1 MKQYII
7 GSMLLSSILLA
18 SCSLDETPRSK
29 FSEKEAFSTSK
40 LVYVNS
46 VANVYSS
53 IGNGLYGSDGGSVHT
68 FQEFSSDASMIPGR
82 QGDWVD
88 GGAWQNIFL
97 HNFESSVSKYND
109 VWNNLYR
116 VIGLANSS
124 IDRLNKYLGEHPEYA
139 EYVYELRALRAVYY
153 YYVMD
158 LFGQVPLV
166 VSSEVSA
173 NEVNQSNRSD
183 VFKFV
188 TSELAECI
196 PHLSDSKSQNEG
208 EYYGRIT
215 KAVAYM
221 CMAKCA
227 INAPVYTI
235 DDTNPTSYSA
245 FVGTDK
251 SGKATA
257 SEEQGKTVSEM
268 GKNINI
274 TLDGET
280 RNAWETA
287 VYCADQIASLG
298 YRLQPSYADNFIVA
312 NQNSVENIW
321 TRPNDCVNY
330 KIDDY
335 NIVRTLHYN
344 HGGAIGYQGW
354 NGACSSKQQMLVY
367 GYGTANP
374 DPRLKLNFYTDKD
387 YMEETGK
394 AVEDGA
400 VKGKDLEYMPLAV
413 KVDFTATDDPH
424 AMKCAGARMKKYEF
438 DKSTTQ
444 QYSFNNDLVIW
455 RYADALLLKAEAEYR
470 MGNKAEALTIVNEVR
485 GRVAAT
491 PRTELTLNDILNERM
506 LELAWEG
513 VRRQDQI
520 RFCTFTEPTADRF
533 KGVTHNASAGDYNDD
548 TQGYTMVYPIP
559 YAVLNLNKKLH
570 QNPGYTK

>member
-29 FSEKEAFSTSK
+29 FSEEEAFSTPK
-40 LVYVNS
+40 LVYVNT

-235 DDTNPTSYSA
+235 DDTTPTSYSA

-400 VKGKDLEYMPLAV
+400 TGKDLEYMPLAV
-413 KVDFTATDDPH
+413 KVDFTAADDPH
-424 AMKCAGARMKKYEF
+424 AMKCSGARMKKYEF

-455 RYADALLLKAEAEYR
+455 RYADVLLLKAEAEYR

-491 PRTELTLNDILNERM
+491 PRTELTLNDILDERM

-559 YAVLNLNKKLH
+559 YAVLNLNKKLG

>member
-29 FSEKEAFSTSK
+29 FSEEEAFSTPK
-40 LVYVNS
+40 LVYVNT

-124 IDRLNKYLGEHPEYA
+124 IDRLNKYLDEHPEYA

-166 VSSEVSA
+166 VSSQVSA

-235 DDTNPTSYSA
+235 DDTTPTSYSA

-274 TLDGET
+274 TLDGKT

-287 VYCADQIASLG
+287 AYCADQIASLG

-330 KIDDY
+330 KIEDY

-400 VKGKDLEYMPLAV
+400 TDKPLEYMPLAV
-413 KVDFTATDDPH
+413 KVDFTAADDPH
-424 AMKCAGARMKKYEF
+424 AMKCSGARMKKYEF

-470 MGNKAEALTIVNEVR
+470 MGNKADALTIVNEVR
-485 GRVAAT
+485 ARVAAT

-533 KGVTHNASAGDYNDD
+533 QGVTHNASAGDYNDD

-559 YAVLNLNKKLH
+559 YAVLNLNKKLG

>member
-29 FSEKEAFSTSK
+29 FSEEEAFSTPK
-40 LVYVNS
+40 LVYVNT

-124 IDRLNKYLGEHPEYA
+124 IDRLNKYLDEHPEYA

-166 VSSEVSA
+166 VSSQVSA
-173 NEVNQSNRSD
+173 NEVAQSNRSD

-235 DDTNPTSYSA
+235 DDTTPTSYSA

-274 TLDGET
+274 TLDGKT

-287 VYCADQIASLG
+287 AYCADQIASLG

-330 KIDDY
+330 KIEDY

-400 VKGKDLEYMPLAV
+400 TDKPLEYMPLAV
-413 KVDFTATDDPH
+413 KVDFTAADDPH
-424 AMKCAGARMKKYEF
+424 AMKCSGARMKKYEF

-491 PRTELTLNDILNERM
+491 PRTELTLNDIQDERM

-559 YAVLNLNKKLH
+559 YAVLNLNKKLG

>member
-29 FSEKEAFSTSK
+29 FSEEEAFSTPK
-40 LVYVNS
+40 LVYVNT

-173 NEVNQSNRSD
+173 NEVEQSNRSD

-235 DDTNPTSYSA
+235 DDTTPTSYSA

-330 KIDDY
+330 KIEDY

-400 VKGKDLEYMPLAV
+400 TDKPLEYMPLAV
-413 KVDFTATDDPH
+413 KVDFSAADDPH

-485 GRVAAT
+485 ARVAAT
-491 PRTELTLNDILNERM
+491 PRTELTLNDILDERM

-513 VRRQDQI
+513 VRRPDQI

-559 YAVLNLNKKLH
+559 YAVLNLNKKLD

>member
-29 FSEKEAFSTSK
+29 FSEEEAFSTPK
-40 LVYVNS
+40 LVYVNT

-166 VSSEVSA
+166 VSSAVSA
-173 NEVNQSNRSD
+173 NDVEQSNRSD

-235 DDTNPTSYSA
+235 DDTTPTSYSA

-274 TLDGET
+274 TLDGKT
-280 RNAWETA
+280 RNAWKTA

-298 YRLQPSYADNFIVA
+298 YRLQPSYADNFIVP

-330 KIDDY
+330 KIEDY

-344 HGGAIGYQGW
+344 HGGAIGYEGW

-367 GYGTANP
+367 DYGTDNP

-400 VKGKDLEYMPLAV
+400 TGKDLEYMPMAV
-413 KVDFTATDDPH
+413 KVDFSAADDPH

-438 DKSTTQ
+438 DKSATQ

-455 RYADALLLKAEAEYR
+455 RYADVLLLKAEAEYR

-485 GRVAAT
+485 ARVAAT

-513 VRRQDQI
+513 VRRPDQI

-533 KGVTHNASAGDYNDD
+533 KGVTHNASAGDYYDD
-548 TQGYTMVYPIP
+548 TQGYTVVYPIP
-559 YAVLNLNKKLH
+559 YAVLNLNKNLK

>member
-257 SEEQGKTVSEM
+257 SEVQGKTVSEM

-400 VKGKDLEYMPLAV
+400 TGKDLEYMPLAV

-470 MGNKAEALTIVNEVR
+470 MGNVAEALTIVNEVR

-491 PRTELTLNDILNERM
+491 PRTELTLNDILDERM

-548 TQGYTMVYPIP
+548 TQGYIMVYPIP

>member
-257 SEEQGKTVSEM
+257 SEVQGKTVSEM

-400 VKGKDLEYMPLAV
+400 TGKDLEYMPLAV

-470 MGNKAEALTIVNEVR
+470 MGNVAEALTIVNEVR

-491 PRTELTLNDILNERM
+491 PRTELTLNDILDERM

-559 YAVLNLNKKLH
+559 YAVLNLNKKLG

>member
-18 SCSLDETPRSK
+18 SCSLEETPRSK
-29 FSEKEAFSTSK
+29 FSEEEAFSTPK
-40 LVYVNS
+40 LVYVNT

-82 QGDWVD
+82 QGDWLD

-139 EYVYELRALRAVYY
+139 DYVYELRALRAIYY

-166 VSSEVSA
+166 VSSEVNA
-173 NEVNQSNRSD
+173 NEVAQSNRSD

-196 PHLSDSKSQNEG
+196 PHLSGQKSQNEG

-235 DDTNPTSYSA
+235 DDTTPTCYCA

-257 SEEQGKTVSEM
+257 SEEQGKTISEM
-268 GKNINI
+268 GKKINI

-287 VYCADQIASLG
+287 AYCADQIASLG

-330 KIDDY
+330 KIEDY

-400 VKGKDLEYMPLAV
+400 TGKDLEYMPLAV
-413 KVDFTATDDPH
+413 KVDFSADDDPH

-455 RYADALLLKAEAEYR
+455 RYADALLLKAEAAYR
-470 MGNKAEALTIVNEVR
+470 MGNKAEALTIVNEIR
-485 GRVAAT
+485 ARVAAT
-491 PRTELTLNDILNERM
+491 PRTELTLNDILDERM

-513 VRRQDQI
+513 VRRPDQI
-520 RFCTFTEPTADRF
+520 RFCTFTEPTVDRF
-533 KGVTHNASAGDYNDD
+533 NGVTHNASAGDYNDD
-548 TQGYTMVYPIP
+548 TQGYTIVYPIP
-559 YAVLNLNKKLH
+559 YAVLNLNKNLK

>member
-257 SEEQGKTVSEM
+257 SEDQGKTVSEM

-330 KIDDY
+330 KIEDY

-400 VKGKDLEYMPLAV
+400 TGKDLEYMPLAV
-413 KVDFTATDDPH
+413 KVDFTAADDKH

-485 GRVAAT
+485 ARVAAT
-491 PRTELTLNDILNERM
+491 PRTELTLNDILDERM

-513 VRRQDQI
+513 VRRPDQI

-533 KGVTHNASAGDYNDD
+533 NGVTHNASAGDYNDD

>member
-29 FSEKEAFSTSK
+29 FSEEEAFSTPK
-40 LVYVNS
+40 LVYVNT

-139 EYVYELRALRAVYY
+139 DYVYELRALRAVYY

-173 NEVNQSNRSD
+173 NEVEQSNRSD

-235 DDTNPTSYSA
+235 DDTTPTSYSA
-245 FVGTDK
+245 FVGIDK

-287 VYCADQIASLG
+287 AYCADQIASLG

-330 KIDDY
+330 KIEDY

-400 VKGKDLEYMPLAV
+400 TDKPLEYMPLAV
-413 KVDFTATDDPH
+413 KVDFTAADDPH
-424 AMKCAGARMKKYEF
+424 AMKCSGARMKKYEF

-491 PRTELTLNDILNERM
+491 PRTELTLNDILDERM

-513 VRRQDQI
+513 VRRPDQI

-559 YAVLNLNKKLH
+559 YAVLNLNKKLD

>member
-29 FSEKEAFSTSK
+29 FSEEEAFSTPK
-40 LVYVNS
+40 LVYVNT

-166 VSSEVSA
+166 VSSQVSA
-173 NEVNQSNRSD
+173 NEVAQSNRSD

-274 TLDGET
+274 TLDGKT

-287 VYCADQIASLG
+287 AYCADQIANLG

-330 KIDDY
+330 KIEDY

-400 VKGKDLEYMPLAV
+400 TGKDLEYMPLAV
-413 KVDFTATDDPH
+413 KVDFTAADDPH
-424 AMKCAGARMKKYEF
+424 AMKCSGARMKKYEF

-455 RYADALLLKAEAEYR
+455 RYADVLLLKAEAEYR

-491 PRTELTLNDILNERM
+491 PRTELTLNDILDERM

-559 YAVLNLNKKLH
+559 YAVLNLNKKLG

>member
-18 SCSLDETPRSK
+18 SCSLEETPRSK
-29 FSEKEAFSTSK
+29 FSEQEAFSTPK
-40 LVYVNS
+40 LTYVNT

-68 FQEFSSDASMIPGR
+68 FQEFSSDASIIPGR

-139 EYVYELRALRAVYY
+139 DYVYELRALRAIYY

-166 VSSEVSA
+166 VSSEINA
-173 NEVNQSNRSD
+173 NEVAQSNRSD

-235 DDTNPTSYSA
+235 DDTAPTSYNA

-257 SEEQGKTVSEM
+257 SEELGKNVSEM
-268 GKNINI
+268 GKGINI

-287 VYCADQIASLG
+287 AYCADQITGLG

-330 KIDDY
+330 KIEDY

-367 GYGTANP
+367 GYGTDNP

-400 VKGKDLEYMPLAV
+400 TDKPLEYMPLAV
-413 KVDFTATDDPH
+413 KVDFSATDDPH

-485 GRVAAT
+485 ARVAAA
-491 PRTELTLNDILNERM
+491 PRTELTLNDILDERM

-513 VRRQDQI
+513 VRRPDQI

-533 KGVTHNASAGDYNDD
+533 NGVTHNASAGDYNDD

-559 YAVLNLNKKLH
+559 YAVLNLNKNLK

>member
-29 FSEKEAFSTSK
+29 FSEEEAFSTPK
-40 LVYVNS
+40 LVYVNT

-173 NEVNQSNRSD
+173 NEVEQSNRSD

-235 DDTNPTSYSA
+235 DDTTPTSYSA

-330 KIDDY
+330 KIEDY

-400 VKGKDLEYMPLAV
+400 TDKPLEYMPLAV
-413 KVDFTATDDPH
+413 KVDFSAADDPH

-491 PRTELTLNDILNERM
+491 PRTELTLNDILDERM

-559 YAVLNLNKKLH
+559 YAVLNLNKKLD

>member
-29 FSEKEAFSTSK
+29 FSEAEAFSTPK
-40 LVYVNS
+40 LVYVNT

-124 IDRLNKYLGEHPEYA
+124 IDRLNKYLDEHPEYA

-166 VSSEVSA
+166 VSSQVSA
-173 NEVNQSNRSD
+173 NEVAQSNRSD

-235 DDTNPTSYSA
+235 DDTTPTSYSA

-287 VYCADQIASLG
+287 AYCADQIASLG

-330 KIDDY
+330 KIEDY

-400 VKGKDLEYMPLAV
+400 TDKPLEYMPLAV
-413 KVDFTATDDPH
+413 KVDFSAADDPH

-485 GRVAAT
+485 ARVAAT
-491 PRTELTLNDILNERM
+491 PRTELTLNDILDERM

-513 VRRQDQI
+513 VRRPDQI

-559 YAVLNLNKKLH
+559 YAVLNLNKKLG

>member
-29 FSEKEAFSTSK
+29 FSEEEAFSTPK
-40 LVYVNS
+40 LVYVNT

-235 DDTNPTSYSA
+235 DDTTPTSYSA

-491 PRTELTLNDILNERM
+491 PRTELTLNDILDERM

>member
-29 FSEKEAFSTSK
+29 FSEEEAFSTPK
-40 LVYVNS
+40 LVYVNT

-124 IDRLNKYLGEHPEYA
+124 IDRLNKYLDEHPEYA

-166 VSSEVSA
+166 VSSQVSA
-173 NEVNQSNRSD
+173 NEVAQSNRSD

-235 DDTNPTSYSA
+235 DDTTPTSYSA

-268 GKNINI
+268 GKKINI
-274 TLDGET
+274 TLDGKT

-287 VYCADQIASLG
+287 AYCADQIASLG

-330 KIDDY
+330 KIEDY

-400 VKGKDLEYMPLAV
+400 TDKPLEYMPLAV
-413 KVDFTATDDPH
+413 KVDFSASDDPH
-424 AMKCAGARMKKYEF
+424 AMKCSGARMKKYEF

-491 PRTELTLNDILNERM
+491 PRTELTLNDILDERM

-559 YAVLNLNKKLH
+559 YAVLNLNKKLG

>member
-29 FSEKEAFSTSK
+29 FSEEEAFSTPK
-40 LVYVNS
+40 LVYVNT

-400 VKGKDLEYMPLAV
+400 TGKDLEYMPLAV

-424 AMKCAGARMKKYEF
+424 AMKCSGARMKKYEF

-444 QYSFNNDLVIW
+444 QFSFNNDLVIW

-470 MGNKAEALTIVNEVR
+470 MDNKAEALTIVNEVR

-491 PRTELTLNDILNERM
+491 PRTELTLNDILDERM

-533 KGVTHNASAGDYNDD
+533 TGVTHNASAGDYNDD

>member
-29 FSEKEAFSTSK
+29 FSEEEAFSTPK
-40 LVYVNS
+40 LVYVNT

-124 IDRLNKYLGEHPEYA
+124 IDRLNKHLGEHPEYA

-166 VSSEVSA
+166 VSSAVSA

-235 DDTNPTSYSA
+235 DDTTPTSYSA

-257 SEEQGKTVSEM
+257 SEEQGKNVSEM
-268 GKNINI
+268 GKKINI
-274 TLDGET
+274 TLDGKT

-287 VYCADQIASLG
+287 AYCADQIANLG

-330 KIDDY
+330 KIEDY

-394 AVEDGA
+394 LVEDGA
-400 VKGKDLEYMPLAV
+400 TDKPLEYMPLAV
-413 KVDFTATDDPH
+413 KVDFSASDDPH
-424 AMKCAGARMKKYEF
+424 AMKCSGARMKKYEF

-559 YAVLNLNKKLH
+559 YAVLNLNKKLN

>member
-29 FSEKEAFSTSK
+29 FSEEEAFSTPK
-40 LVYVNS
+40 LVYVNT

-139 EYVYELRALRAVYY
+139 DYVYELKALRAVYY

-173 NEVNQSNRSD
+173 NEVEQSNRSD

-235 DDTNPTSYSA
+235 DDTTPTSYSA

-330 KIDDY
+330 KIEDY

-400 VKGKDLEYMPLAV
+400 TDKPLEYMPLAV
-413 KVDFTATDDPH
+413 KVDFSAADDPH
-424 AMKCAGARMKKYEF
+424 AMKCSGARMKKYEF

-485 GRVAAT
+485 ARVAAT
-491 PRTELTLNDILNERM
+491 PRTELTLNDILDERM

-559 YAVLNLNKKLH
+559 YAVLNLNKKLD

>member
-29 FSEKEAFSTSK
+29 FSEEEAFSTPK
-40 LVYVNS
+40 LVYVNT

-124 IDRLNKYLGEHPEYA
+124 IDRLNKYLDEHPEYA

-166 VSSEVSA
+166 VSSQVSA
-173 NEVNQSNRSD
+173 NEVAQSNRSD

-227 INAPVYTI
+227 INAPVYNI
-235 DDTNPTSYSA
+235 DDTTPTSYSA

-274 TLDGET
+274 TLDGKT

-287 VYCADQIASLG
+287 AYCADQIASLG

-330 KIDDY
+330 KIEDY

-400 VKGKDLEYMPLAV
+400 TDKPLEYMPLAV
-413 KVDFTATDDPH
+413 KVDFTAADDPH
-424 AMKCAGARMKKYEF
+424 AMKCSGARMKKYEF

-491 PRTELTLNDILNERM
+491 PRTELTLNDILDERM

-533 KGVTHNASAGDYNDD
+533 QGVTHNASAGDYNDD

-559 YAVLNLNKKLH
+559 YAVLNLNKKLG

>member
-29 FSEKEAFSTSK
+29 FSEEEAFSTPK
-40 LVYVNS
+40 LVYVNT

-116 VIGLANSS
+116 VIGLANTS

-235 DDTNPTSYSA
+235 DDTTPTSYSA

-268 GKNINI
+268 GNKINI
-274 TLDGET
+274 TLDGKT

-287 VYCADQIASLG
+287 AYCADQIASLG

-400 VKGKDLEYMPLAV
+400 TDKPLEYMPLAV
-413 KVDFTATDDPH
+413 KVDFTAADDPH
-424 AMKCAGARMKKYEF
+424 EMKCSGARMKKYEF

-470 MGNKAEALTIVNEVR
+470 MGKKAEALTIVNEVR

-559 YAVLNLNKKLH
+559 YAVLNLNKKLN

>member
-29 FSEKEAFSTSK
+29 FSEEEAFSTPK
-40 LVYVNS
+40 LVYVNT

-124 IDRLNKYLGEHPEYA
+124 IDRLNKYLDEHPEYA

-166 VSSEVSA
+166 VSSQVSA
-173 NEVNQSNRSD
+173 NEVAQSNRSD

-235 DDTNPTSYSA
+235 DDTTPTSYSA

-274 TLDGET
+274 TLDGKT

-287 VYCADQIASLG
+287 AYCADQIASLG

-330 KIDDY
+330 KIEDY

-394 AVEDGA
+394 PVEDGA
-400 VKGKDLEYMPLAV
+400 TDKPLEYMPLAV
-413 KVDFTATDDPH
+413 KVDFSATDDPH
-424 AMKCAGARMKKYEF
+424 AMKCSGARMKKYEF

-455 RYADALLLKAEAEYR
+455 RYADALLMKAEAEYR

-491 PRTELTLNDILNERM
+491 PRTELTLNDILDERM

-559 YAVLNLNKKLH
+559 YAVLNLNKKLG

>member
-29 FSEKEAFSTSK
+29 FSEEEAFSTPK
-40 LVYVNS
+40 LVYVNT

-166 VSSEVSA
+166 VSSQVSA
-173 NEVNQSNRSD
+173 NEVAQSNRSD

-235 DDTNPTSYSA
+235 DDTTPTSYSA

-274 TLDGET
+274 TLDGKT

-287 VYCADQIASLG
+287 AYCADQIASLG

-330 KIDDY
+330 KIEDY

-400 VKGKDLEYMPLAV
+400 TDKPLEYMPLAV
-413 KVDFTATDDPH
+413 KVDFSAADDPH
-424 AMKCAGARMKKYEF
+424 AMKCSGARMKKYEF

-491 PRTELTLNDILNERM
+491 PRTELTLNDILDERM

-559 YAVLNLNKKLH
+559 YAVLNLNKKLD

>member
-29 FSEKEAFSTSK
+29 FSEEEAFSTPK
-40 LVYVNS
+40 LVYVNT

-139 EYVYELRALRAVYY
+139 DYVYELRALRAVYY

-173 NEVNQSNRSD
+173 NEVEQSNRSD

-196 PHLSDSKSQNEG
+196 PYLSDSKSQNEG

-235 DDTNPTSYSA
+235 DDTTPTSYSA

-274 TLDGET
+274 TLDGKT

-287 VYCADQIASLG
+287 AYCADQIASLG

-330 KIDDY
+330 KIEDY

-400 VKGKDLEYMPLAV
+400 TDKPLEYMPLAV
-413 KVDFTATDDPH
+413 KVDFSAADDPH

-485 GRVAAT
+485 ARVAAT
-491 PRTELTLNDILNERM
+491 PRTELTLNDILDERM

-513 VRRQDQI
+513 VRRPDQI

-559 YAVLNLNKKLH
+559 YAVLNLNKKLD

>member
-29 FSEKEAFSTSK
+29 FSEEEAFSTPK
-40 LVYVNS
+40 LVYVNT

-139 EYVYELRALRAVYY
+139 DYVYELRALRAVYY

-173 NEVNQSNRSD
+173 NEVEQSNRSA

-235 DDTNPTSYSA
+235 DDTTPTSYSA

-330 KIDDY
+330 KIEDY

-374 DPRLKLNFYTDKD
+374 DPRLTLNVYTDKD

-400 VKGKDLEYMPLAV
+400 TDKPLEYMPLAV
-413 KVDFTATDDPH
+413 KVDFSAADDPH

-485 GRVAAT
+485 ARVAAT
-491 PRTELTLNDILNERM
+491 PRTELTLNDILDERM

-513 VRRQDQI
+513 VRRPDQI

-559 YAVLNLNKKLH
+559 YAVLNLNKKLD

>member
-268 GKNINI
+268 GKNITI

-280 RNAWETA
+280 RNAWKTA

-330 KIDDY
+330 KIEDY

-354 NGACSSKQQMLVY
+354 NGACSSKQQMQVY

-400 VKGKDLEYMPLAV
+400 TGKDLEYMPLAV
-413 KVDFTATDDPH
+413 KVDFSAADDPH

-559 YAVLNLNKKLH
+559 YAVLNLNKKLG

>member
-29 FSEKEAFSTSK
+29 FSEEEAFSTPK
-40 LVYVNS
+40 LVYVNT

-166 VSSEVSA
+166 VSSQVSA
-173 NEVNQSNRSD
+173 NEVEQSNRSD

-235 DDTNPTSYSA
+235 DDTTPTSYSA

-287 VYCADQIASLG
+287 AYCADQIASLG

-400 VKGKDLEYMPLAV
+400 TGKDLEYMPLAV

-424 AMKCAGARMKKYEF
+424 AMKCSGARMKKYEF

-444 QYSFNNDLVIW
+444 QFSFNNDLVIW

-470 MGNKAEALTIVNEVR
+470 MGNKADALTIVNEVR
-485 GRVAAT
+485 SRAAAT

-559 YAVLNLNKKLH
+559 YAVLNLNKKLN

>member
-29 FSEKEAFSTSK
+29 FSEEEAFSTPK
-40 LVYVNS
+40 LVYVNT

-268 GKNINI
+268 GKNIKI

-280 RNAWETA
+280 RNAWKTA

-400 VKGKDLEYMPLAV
+400 TGKDLEYMPLAV

-424 AMKCAGARMKKYEF
+424 AMKCSGARMKKYEF

-455 RYADALLLKAEAEYR
+455 RYADVLLLKAEAEYR

-491 PRTELTLNDILNERM
+491 PRTELTLNDILDERM

-533 KGVTHNASAGDYNDD
+533 NGVTHNASAGDYNDD

>member
-29 FSEKEAFSTSK
+29 FSEEEAFSTPK
-40 LVYVNS
+40 LVYVNT

-124 IDRLNKYLGEHPEYA
+124 IDRLNKYLDEHPEYA

-166 VSSEVSA
+166 VSSQVSA

-235 DDTNPTSYSA
+235 DDTTPTSYSA
-245 FVGTDK
+245 LVGTDK

-330 KIDDY
+330 KIEDY

-400 VKGKDLEYMPLAV
+400 TDKPLEYMPLAV
-413 KVDFTATDDPH
+413 KVDFTAADDPH
-424 AMKCAGARMKKYEF
+424 AMKCSGARMKKYEF

-470 MGNKAEALTIVNEVR
+470 MDNKAEALTIVNEVR

-491 PRTELTLNDILNERM
+491 PRTELTLNDILDERM

-559 YAVLNLNKKLH
+559 YAVLNLNKKLK

>member
-29 FSEKEAFSTSK
+29 FSEEEAFSTPK
-40 LVYVNS
+40 LVYVNT
-46 VANVYSS
+46 VVNVYSS

-166 VSSEVSA
+166 VSSQVSA
-173 NEVNQSNRSD
+173 NEVAQSNRSD

-235 DDTNPTSYSA
+235 DDTTPTSYSA

-274 TLDGET
+274 TLDGKT

-287 VYCADQIASLG
+287 AYCADQIASLG

-330 KIDDY
+330 KIEDY

-400 VKGKDLEYMPLAV
+400 TDKPLEYMPLAV
-413 KVDFTATDDPH
+413 KVDFTAADDPH
-424 AMKCAGARMKKYEF
+424 AMKCSGARMKKYEF

-491 PRTELTLNDILNERM
+491 PRTELTLNDILDERM

-559 YAVLNLNKKLH
+559 YAVLNLNKKLG

>member
-29 FSEKEAFSTSK
+29 FSEEEAFSTPK
-40 LVYVNS
+40 LVYVNT

-139 EYVYELRALRAVYY
+139 DYVYELRALRAVYY

-173 NEVNQSNRSD
+173 NEVEQSNRSD

-235 DDTNPTSYSA
+235 DDTTPTSYSA

-330 KIDDY
+330 KIEDY

-400 VKGKDLEYMPLAV
+400 TDKLLEYMPLAV
-413 KVDFTATDDPH
+413 KVDFTAADDPH
-424 AMKCAGARMKKYEF
+424 AMKCSGARMKKYEF

-491 PRTELTLNDILNERM
+491 PRTELTLNDILDERM

>member
-29 FSEKEAFSTSK
+29 FSEEEAFSTPK
-40 LVYVNS
+40 LVYVNT

-166 VSSEVSA
+166 VSSQVSA

-235 DDTNPTSYSA
+235 DDTTPTSYSA

-274 TLDGET
+274 TLDGKT
-280 RNAWETA
+280 RNAWKTA

-298 YRLQPSYADNFIVA
+298 YRLQPSYADNFIVT

-330 KIDDY
+330 KIEDY

-344 HGGAIGYQGW
+344 HGGAIGYEGW

-367 GYGTANP
+367 DYGTDNP

-400 VKGKDLEYMPLAV
+400 TGKDLEYMPMAV
-413 KVDFTATDDPH
+413 KVDFSAADDPH

-438 DKSTTQ
+438 DKSATQ

-455 RYADALLLKAEAEYR
+455 RYADVLLLKAEAEYR

-485 GRVAAT
+485 ARVAAT

-559 YAVLNLNKKLH
+559 YAVLNLNKKLN

>member
-29 FSEKEAFSTSK
+29 FSEEEAFSTPK
-40 LVYVNS
+40 LVYVNT

-53 IGNGLYGSDGGSVHT
+53 IDNGLYGSDGGSVHT

-166 VSSEVSA
+166 VSSAVSA
-173 NEVNQSNRSD
+173 NDVEQSNRSD

-235 DDTNPTSYSA
+235 DDTTPTSYSA

-274 TLDGET
+274 TLDGKT

-330 KIDDY
+330 KIEDY

-344 HGGAIGYQGW
+344 HGGAIGYEGW

-367 GYGTANP
+367 DYGTANP

-400 VKGKDLEYMPLAV
+400 TGKDLEYMPMAV
-413 KVDFTATDDPH
+413 KVDFSAADDPH

-438 DKSTTQ
+438 DKSATQ

-491 PRTELTLNDILNERM
+491 PRTELTLNDILDERM

-548 TQGYTMVYPIP
+548 MQGYTMVYPIP
-559 YAVLNLNKKLH
+559 YAVLNLNKKLN

>member
-1 MKQYII
+1 MKQYFI

-29 FSEKEAFSTSK
+29 FSEEEAFSTPK
-40 LVYVNS
+40 LVYVNT

-124 IDRLNKYLGEHPEYA
+124 IDRLNKYLDEHPEYA

-166 VSSEVSA
+166 VSSQVSA
-173 NEVNQSNRSD
+173 NEVAQSNRSD

-235 DDTNPTSYSA
+235 DDTTPTSYSA

-274 TLDGET
+274 TLDGKT

-287 VYCADQIASLG
+287 AYCADQIASLG

-330 KIDDY
+330 KIEDY

-400 VKGKDLEYMPLAV
+400 TDKPLEYMPLAV
-413 KVDFTATDDPH
+413 KVDFTAADDPH
-424 AMKCAGARMKKYEF
+424 AMKCSGARMKKYEF

-491 PRTELTLNDILNERM
+491 LRTELTLNDILDERM

-559 YAVLNLNKKLH
+559 YAVLNLNKKLG

>member
-29 FSEKEAFSTSK
+29 FSEEEAFSTPK
-40 LVYVNS
+40 LVYVNT

-166 VSSEVSA
+166 VSSQVSA
-173 NEVNQSNRSD
+173 NEVEQSNRSD

-235 DDTNPTSYSA
+235 DDTTPTSYSA

-287 VYCADQIASLG
+287 AYCADQIASLG

-330 KIDDY
+330 KIEDY

-400 VKGKDLEYMPLAV
+400 TDKPLEYMPLAV

-470 MGNKAEALTIVNEVR
+470 MGNKAKALTIVNEVR

-491 PRTELTLNDILNERM
+491 PRTELTLNDILDERM

-559 YAVLNLNKKLH
+559 YAVLNLNKKLD

>member
-29 FSEKEAFSTSK
+29 FSEEEAFSTPK
-40 LVYVNS
+40 LVYVNT

-139 EYVYELRALRAVYY
+139 DYVYELRALRAVYY

-173 NEVNQSNRSD
+173 NEVEQSNRSD

-235 DDTNPTSYSA
+235 DDTTPTSYSA

-287 VYCADQIASLG
+287 AYCADQIASLG

-330 KIDDY
+330 KIEDY

-400 VKGKDLEYMPLAV
+400 TDKPLEYMPLAV
-413 KVDFTATDDPH
+413 KVDFSAADDPH

-470 MGNKAEALTIVNEVR
+470 MGNKADALTIVNEVR

-559 YAVLNLNKKLH
+559 YAVLNLNKKLD

>member
-7 GSMLLSSILLA
+7 CSMLLSSILLA

-29 FSEKEAFSTSK
+29 FSEEEAFSTPK
-40 LVYVNS
+40 LVYVNT

-139 EYVYELRALRAVYY
+139 EYVYELRTLRAVYY

-173 NEVNQSNRSD
+173 NEVEQSNRSD

-235 DDTNPTSYSA
+235 DDTTPTSYSA

-274 TLDGET
+274 TLDGKT

-287 VYCADQIASLG
+287 AYCADQIASLG

-330 KIDDY
+330 KIEDY

-400 VKGKDLEYMPLAV
+400 TDKPLEYMPLAV
-413 KVDFTATDDPH
+413 KVDFSAADDPH
-424 AMKCAGARMKKYEF
+424 AMKCSGARMKKYEF

-491 PRTELTLNDILNERM
+491 PRTELTLNDILDERM

-513 VRRQDQI
+513 VRRPDQI

-559 YAVLNLNKKLH
+559 YAVLNLNKKLD

>member
-29 FSEKEAFSTSK
+29 FSEEEAFSTPK
-40 LVYVNS
+40 LVYVNT

-124 IDRLNKYLGEHPEYA
+124 IDRLNKYLDEHPEYA

-166 VSSEVSA
+166 VSSQVSA
-173 NEVNQSNRSD
+173 NEVAQSNRSD

-235 DDTNPTSYSA
+235 DDTTPTSYSA

-274 TLDGET
+274 TLDGKT

-287 VYCADQIASLG
+287 AYCADQIASLG

-330 KIDDY
+330 KIEDY

-374 DPRLKLNFYTDKD
+374 DSRLKLNFYTDKD

-400 VKGKDLEYMPLAV
+400 TDKPLEYMPLAV
-413 KVDFTATDDPH
+413 KVDFTAADDPH
-424 AMKCAGARMKKYEF
+424 AMKCSGARMKKYEF

-491 PRTELTLNDILNERM
+491 PRTELTLNDILDERM

-559 YAVLNLNKKLH
+559 YAVLNLNKKLG

>member
-29 FSEKEAFSTSK
+29 FSEEEAFSTPK
-40 LVYVNS
+40 LVYVNT

-124 IDRLNKYLGEHPEYA
+124 IDRLNKYLDEHPEYA

-166 VSSEVSA
+166 VSSQVSA
-173 NEVNQSNRSD
+173 NEVAQSNRSD

-235 DDTNPTSYSA
+235 DNTTPTSYSA

-274 TLDGET
+274 TLDGKT

-287 VYCADQIASLG
+287 AYCADQIANLG

-330 KIDDY
+330 KIEDY

-400 VKGKDLEYMPLAV
+400 TDKPLEYMPLAV
-413 KVDFTATDDPH
+413 KVDFTADDPH
-424 AMKCAGARMKKYEF
+424 AMKCSGARMKKYEF

-491 PRTELTLNDILNERM
+491 PRTELTLNDILDERM

-559 YAVLNLNKKLH
+559 YAVLNLNKKLG